1 MSQGL
6 IIRELRDRNAW
17 SQEYVAN
24 ELNMSQPA
32 YCNLELDK
40 TQLSLERAEKLAALY
55 NVPLSIFSKEQSS
68 TINYNTGH
76 YSRTIINSKIT
87 EEKVSL
93 DEKELYLKIIS
104 DKEILIELLKDE
116 IIDLRNDKQFL
127 KDQLALKLK

>member
-40 TQLSLERAEKLAALY
+40 TQLSLERAEKLATLY
-55 NVPLSIFSKEQSS
+55 NVPLSIFSKEQNS

-104 DKEILIELLKDE
+104 DKDILIELLKDE
-116 IIDLRNDKQFL
+116 INDLRNDKQFL

>member
-55 NVPLSIFSKEQSS
+55 NVPLSIFSKEQNS

-104 DKEILIELLKDE
+104 DKDILIELLKDE
-116 IIDLRNDKQFL
+116 INDLRNDKQFL

>member
-40 TQLSLERAEKLAALY
+40 TQLSLERAQKLASLY
-55 NVPLSIFSKEQSS
+55 NVPLSIFSKEQNS
-68 TINYNTGH
+68 TINYNTGN

-93 DEKELYLKIIS
+93 EEKELYLKIIS
-104 DKEILIELLKDE
+104 DKDILIGLLKDE
-116 IIDLRNDKQFL
+116 INDLRNDKQFL
-127 KDQLALKLK
+127 RDQLALKSK

>member
-1 MSQGL
+1 MSLGL
-6 IIRELRDRNAW
+6 IIRALRDKNAW

-40 TQLSLERAEKLAALY
+40 TKLSFERAKKLATLY
-55 NVPLSIFSKEQSS
+55 DVPISMFSKENNS
-68 TINYNTGH
+68 TINYNTGQF
-76 YSRTIINSKIT
+76 SRTIINSKIT

-93 DEKELYLKIIS
+93 EERQLFQNIIT
-104 DKEILIELLKDE
+104 DNDVLIRLLMDE
-116 IIDLRNDKQFL
+116 INDLRSDKQFL

>member
-40 TQLSLERAEKLAALY
+40 TQLSLERAEKLATLY
-55 NVPLSIFSKEQSS
+55 NVPLSIFSKEQNS
-68 TINYNTGH
+68 TINYNTGN

-93 DEKELYLKIIS
+93 EEKELYLKIIT
-104 DKEILIELLKDE
+104 DKDILIGLLKDE
-116 IIDLRNDKQFL
+116 INDLRNDKQFL

>member
-6 IIRELRDRNAW
+6 IIRELRDQNTW

-40 TQLSLERAEKLAALY
+40 TQLSLERAQKLATLY
-55 NVPLSIFSKEQSS
+55 NVPLSIFSKEQNS
-68 TINYNTGH
+68 TINYNTGN

-93 DEKELYLKIIS
+93 EEKQLYLKIIS
-104 DKEILIELLKDE
+104 DKDILIGILKDE
-116 IIDLRNDKQFL
+116 INDLRNDKQFL
-127 KDQLALKLK
+127 KDQLALKSK

>member
-40 TQLSLERAEKLAALY
+40 TQLSLERAEKLATLY
-55 NVPLSIFSKEQSS
+55 NVPLSIFSKEQNS